1 MQNYQAVL
9 IHPEVKGGRI
19 SGNLLIKNNG
29 VVFESVEINYQIS
42 LINLSI
48 SAGGAANRFVFFV
61 DKNQNDISIYTSDKK
76 VLKNP
81 ILISNNAFKKEIK
94 QSKSVLNKTLRAV
107 LVVFL
112 IGILFV
118 GGLYFY
124 KDKMVESLANQVPVS
139 WEKSAGDKLFTTL
152 SLNYHFVKDDSLK
165 NEFVKVATPLFKQ
178 IEQSGYKIDLYFVKD
193 SEINAFA
200 LPGGKVII
208 QTGLIENAKSWEEVM
223 GVLSHELSHVTRR
236 HHIRGIINNVG
247 IFALLSATFGD
258 VSALAGTFANLG
270 GELAS
275 LSNSREFENEA
286 DETGWDYLVN
296 AKINP
301 SGFISFF
308 ETLKK
313 ENEKETVIDSTFN
326 KSIDLSFLSTHPNT
340 QDRIEHLKKKEKNN
354 QYKFQPLATNFNAF
368 KEALLKLK

>member
-1 MQNYQAVL
+1 
-9 IHPEVKGGRI
+9 
-19 SGNLLIKNNG
+19 
-29 VVFESVEINYQIS
+29 
-42 LINLSI
+42 
-48 SAGGAANRFVFFV
+48 
-61 DKNQNDISIYTSDKK
+61 
-76 VLKNP
+76 
-81 ILISNNAFKKEIK
+81 
-94 QSKSVLNKTLRAV
+94 
-107 LVVFL
+107 
-112 IGILFV
+112 
-118 GGLYFY
+118 
-124 KDKMVESLANQVPVS
+124 
-139 WEKSAGDKLFTTL
+139 
-152 SLNYHFVKDDSLK
+152 
-165 NEFVKVATPLFKQ
+165 
-178 IEQSGYKIDLYFVKD
+178 LYFVKN

-247 IFALLSATFGD
+247 IFAILSAFVGD

-275 LSNSREFENEA
+275 LSNSRDFENEA
-286 DETGWDYLVN
+286 DQTGWDYLVK

-313 ENEKETVIDSTFN
+313 ETEKETVIDSTLN

-340 QDRIEHLKKKEKNN
+340 QERIDNLKQKLKSNKDTYKSLPNN
-354 QYKFQPLATNFNAF
+354 FDAF
-368 KEALLKLK
+368 KKALLKLK